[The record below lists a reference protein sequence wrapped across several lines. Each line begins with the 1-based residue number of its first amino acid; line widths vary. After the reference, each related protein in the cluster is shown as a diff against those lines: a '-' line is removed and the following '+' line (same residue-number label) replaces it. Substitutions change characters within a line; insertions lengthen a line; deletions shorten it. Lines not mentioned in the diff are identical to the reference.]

1 MKWISERISF
11 VDHKESATFVI
22 YPPKI
27 GFKRTLILIWV
38 VLWYIVGG
46 VVLSQLFFDYTEKE
60 KIILLIFLSF
70 WIYFA
75 FRVTKTLIYLFWGRE
90 YIKLD
95 QTALRVKKATG
106 KFGSAKQYFIENIAK
121 FKQHE
126 VKENSFQA
134 AFENSPWVKGFD
146 KLQFEYQGKNI
157 SFGRK
162 LTEKEAQQVF
172 RLLTKRIEQ
181 FLRKK

>member
-11 VDHKESATFVI
+11 VDHKDSATFVI

-38 VLWYIVGG
+38 ILWYSVGG
-46 VVLSQLFFDYTEKE
+46 IVISQLFFEYSEKE

-75 FRVTKTLIYLFWGRE
+75 VRVTKTLAYLLWGRE

-95 QTALRVKKATG
+95 QTAFRIKKSTG

-121 FKQHE
+121 FNVYE

-146 KLQFEYQGKNI
+146 KLQFEYLGKNI

-162 LTEKEAQQVF
+162 LNDKEAQQVF

-181 FLRKK
+181 YLRKK

>member
-1 MKWISERISF
+1 MSERISF
-11 VDHKESATFVI
+11 VDHKESLTFVI

-27 GFKRTLILIWV
+27 GFKRILILIWV
-38 VLWYIVGG
+38 ILWYGVGG
-46 VVLSQLFFDYTEKE
+46 VVISQLFLDYPEDE
-60 KIILLIFLSF
+60 KIMLIIFLSF
-70 WIYFA
+70 WMYFA
-75 FRVTKTLIYLFWGRE
+75 YRVSRTLIYLFWGRE

-95 QTALRVKKATG
+95 QNALRVKKATG

-162 LTEKEAQQVF
+162 LTDKEAQLMF
-172 RLLTKRIEQ
+172 KLITKRIEQ